1 MSQADRRGGWF
12 RTAAMSVRTRSLYP
26 FVLAALCE
34 RVPPER
40 RASTRVLDIPAGDGV
55 LSFALAAGGFE
66 VTPMDLFPEYF
77 EGGRAEAERSGLGA
91 VALFDRMAKA
101 RTPAWL
107 AERWLGEGWASAPSR
122 TGLTASPADM
132 ESPLPAPEGSFDA
145 AVCVEGIEHVMDRH
159 RTLQGLRRVLRPGGR
174 LFITTP
180 NLLSLRA
187 RAAYALAG
195 QRAFKSYIDE
205 YTSVWGVSPDRTR
218 VYHGHAFLVTYFQLR
233 YSLHHC
239 GFRVESLWPSNW
251 SPMSVVLSPLAPLVA
266 AATWMSQ
273 RRAKKRFEA
282 WKGSGAIPADA
293 TPPYGEMF
301 RHLLGTSMLFNSTL
315 IVEARAV

>member
-1 MSQADRRGGWF
+1 MCLHS
-12 RTAAMSVRTRSLYP
+12 RSLYP
-26 FVLAALCE
+26 FVLAAVCD
-34 RVPPER
+34 RVPPEK
-40 RASTRVLDIPAGDGV
+40 RAATRVLDLPAGDGV
-55 LSFALAAGGFE
+55 LSFALASGGFD

-77 EGGRAEAERSGLGA
+77 TAGREQAEKSGLGA
-91 VALFDRMAKA
+91 VALFDRMSKS
-101 RTPAWL
+101 RTPGWL
-107 AERWLGEGWASAPSR
+107 ARRWLGEGYASAPAR
-122 TGLTASPADM
+122 TTLDPTPADM
-132 ESPLPAPEGSFDA
+132 EAHLPAPDASFDM

-159 RTLQGLRRVLRPGGR
+159 RTLQSLRRVMRPGGR

-180 NLLSLRA
+180 NLLSLRG

-205 YTSVWGVSPDRTR
+205 YTSVWGYSPDRTR

-251 SPMSVVLSPLAPLVA
+251 SVLSLLLSPLAPLVA

-273 RRAKKRFEA
+273 RPAKKRFEV
-282 WKGSGAIPADA
+282 WKRAGAMPAE
-293 TPPYGEMF
+293 TPPPYAEMF
-301 RHLLGTSMLFNSTL
+301 RHLLSPSMLFNATL
-315 IVEARAV
+315 IIEARAV